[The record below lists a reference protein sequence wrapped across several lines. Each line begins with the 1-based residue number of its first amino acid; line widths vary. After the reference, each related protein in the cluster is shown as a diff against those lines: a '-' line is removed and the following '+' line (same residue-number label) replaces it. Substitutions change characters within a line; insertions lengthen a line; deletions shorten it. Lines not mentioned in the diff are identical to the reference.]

1 MSLLAL
7 APAALTAAA
16 DWTAV
21 WFERRR
27 LGWLTKPAVLL
38 MLLAGFSLAGG
49 WHAPLTWFG
58 LALVFCLV
66 GDILLMLP
74 ARAFIFGLAAF
85 LLGHICYTL
94 FFTLAHPPPL
104 RAFIPAL
111 ALVTLLSW
119 PAFVPVFRALR
130 RKAYGMSFMLPMTL
144 YSLVLSLMLASAL
157 SLPFNPAWRKLPALL
172 CAAGAALF
180 YLSDVILS
188 HNRFAQSIP
197 RARFWTRL
205 PYHSGQILLT
215 AGALLQFAVQ

>member
-1 MSLLAL
+1 MNLLVL

-27 LGWLTKPAVLL
+27 LGWITKPAV
-38 MLLAGFSLAGG
+38 MLALIAGFTAVDG
-49 WHAPLTWFG
+49 WQGPLIWFG
-58 LALVFCLV
+58 LGLIFCLA
-66 GDILLMLP
+66 GDILLML
-74 ARAFIFGLAAF
+74 RRRVFIFGLAAF
-85 LLGHICYTL
+85 LVGHVCYTL
-94 FFTLAHPPPL
+94 FFNLPHPSPL
-104 RAFIPAL
+104 RVLIPAIT
-111 ALVTLLSW
+111 LVILLGW
-119 PAFVPVFRALR
+119 TAFLPVFRALP

-144 YSLVLSLMLASAL
+144 YTLVISLMLASAL

-188 HNRFAQSIP
+188 HNRFVQPLA

-215 AGALLQFAVQ
+215 AGALLQVAVQ

>member
-1 MSLLAL
+1 MAALRPGRWLARRYPVGQRVRLDRRKVLILPSRAGLGLGILLVFLLLLAINYQN
-7 APAALTAAA
+7 
-16 DWTAV
+16 
-21 WFERRR
+21 
-27 LGWLTKPAVLL
+27 
-38 MLLAGFSLAGG
+38 SLAY
-49 WHAPLTWFG
+49 
-58 LALVFCLV
+58 AL
-66 GDILLMLP
+66 
-74 ARAFIFGLAAF
+74 AF
-85 LLGHICYTL
+85 LLI
-94 FFTLAHPPPL
+94 
-104 RAFIPAL
+104 AL

-144 YSLVLSLMLASAL
+144 YSLALSLMLASAL

-188 HNRFAQSIP
+188 HNRFAQPIP

>member
-27 LGWLTKPAVLL
+27 TGWLTKPSVLL
-38 MLLAGFSLAGG
+38 ALLAGFTLAGG
-49 WHAPLTWFG
+49 WHGALSWFG
-58 LALVFCLV
+58 RALVFCLA

-85 LLGHICYTL
+85 LAGHLCYTL
-94 FFTLAHPPPL
+94 FFTLAHPPSL
-104 RAFIPAL
+104 GIFIPAL
-111 ALVTLLSW
+111 ALVTLLAW
-119 PAFVPVFRALR
+119 PAFGPVFRALR
-130 RKAYGMSFMLPMTL
+130 RKAYGMSFMLPMAL

-157 SLPFNPAWRKLPALL
+157 SLAYNPAWRRLPALL

-188 HNRFAQSIP
+188 RNRFAQPIP